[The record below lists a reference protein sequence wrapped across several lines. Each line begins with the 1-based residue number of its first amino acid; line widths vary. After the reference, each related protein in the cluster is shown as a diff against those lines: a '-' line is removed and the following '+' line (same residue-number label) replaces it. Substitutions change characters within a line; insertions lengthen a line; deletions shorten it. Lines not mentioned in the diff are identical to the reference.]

1 VTDFTGIDDARHET
15 HSHPA
20 QEQTMAK
27 TKPFVS
33 DIQNIRKRARQDIDK
48 GAITAGYSAD
58 RKTVIDLLN
67 QALAT
72 ELVCVLRYKYH
83 YYMASGINA
92 QSIKAEFLA
101 HANEEQ
107 GHADLIAERITQLD
121 GKPNLSPDGLLSRSH
136 ADYVEGEDIVDMI
149 KEDLVAER
157 IAIDSY
163 REMINYVGADDPT
176 TRRVLEGIMA
186 MEEEHAE
193 DMNTLLEQLGKKG
206 EPAKPRPERKTAAGK
221 RG

>member
-1 VTDFTGIDDARHET
+1 MAR
-15 HSHPA
+15 
-20 QEQTMAK
+20 

-33 DIQNIRKRARQDIDK
+33 DIDNIRKRARRNLDD
-48 GAITAGYSAD
+48 GAMTAGYSAD
-58 RKTVIDLLN
+58 RTTVVNLLN

-72 ELVCVLRYKYH
+72 ELVCVLRYKFH
-83 YYMASGINA
+83 YYMASGIHSQA
-92 QSIKAEFLA
+92 IKAEFLQ
-101 HANEEQ
+101 HATEEQ

-121 GKPNLSPDGLLSRSH
+121 GKPNLSPVGLLDRSH
-136 ADYVEGEDIVDMI
+136 ADYVEGEDLVDMI

-163 REMINYVGADDPT
+163 REMIHYIGIDDPT
-176 TRRVLEGIMA
+176 TRRLLEGILA

-206 EPAKPRPERKTAAGK
+206 EPAKPAPVAKAPARK
-221 RG
+221 RR

>member
-1 VTDFTGIDDARHET
+1 
-15 HSHPA
+15 
-20 QEQTMAK
+20 MAK

-101 HANEEQ
+101 HAN
-107 GHADLIAERITQLD
+107 
-121 GKPNLSPDGLLSRSH
+121 P
-136 ADYVEGEDIVDMI
+136 
-149 KEDLVAER
+149 
-157 IAIDSY
+157 
-163 REMINYVGADDPT
+163 
-176 TRRVLEGIMA
+176 
-186 MEEEHAE
+186 
-193 DMNTLLEQLGKKG
+193 
-206 EPAKPRPERKTAAGK
+206 
-221 RG
+221 

>member
-1 VTDFTGIDDARHET
+1 
-15 HSHPA
+15 
-20 QEQTMAK
+20 MAK

-33 DIQNIRKRARQDIDK
+33 DIENIRKRARQDIDK
-48 GAITAGYSAD
+48 GAMTAGYRAD
-58 RKTVIDLLN
+58 RSTVVKLLN

-72 ELVCVLRYKYH
+72 EIVCVLRYKYH
-83 YYMASGINA
+83 YYMASGIHSQA
-92 QSIKAEFLA
+92 IKAEFLQ

-107 GHADLIAERITQLD
+107 GHADLLAERITQLE
-121 GKPNLSPDGLLSRSH
+121 GKPDLSPDGLLSRSH
-136 ADYVEGEDIVDMI
+136 SDYVEGEDLVDMI

-163 REMINYVGADDPT
+163 REMISYIGTDDPT
-176 TRRVLEGIMA
+176 TRRVLEGILA

-206 EPAKPRPERKTAAGK
+206 EPARSSPGKSGARK

>member
-1 VTDFTGIDDARHET
+1 MAR
-15 HSHPA
+15 
-20 QEQTMAK
+20 

-33 DIQNIRKRARQDIDK
+33 DIDNIRKRARRNLDD
-48 GAITAGYSAD
+48 GAMTAGYSAD
-58 RKTVIDLLN
+58 RTTVVNLLN

-72 ELVCVLRYKYH
+72 ELVCVLRYKFH
-83 YYMASGINA
+83 YYMASGIHSQA
-92 QSIKAEFLA
+92 IKAEFLQ

-121 GKPNLSPDGLLSRSH
+121 GKPNLSPAGLLDRSH
-136 ADYVEGEDIVDMI
+136 ADYVEGEDLVDMI

-163 REMINYVGADDPT
+163 REMIHYIGTDDPT
-176 TRRVLEGIMA
+176 TRRLLEGILA

-206 EPAKPRPERKTAAGK
+206 EPAKPAPAAEVSTPER
-221 RG
+221 R

>member
-1 VTDFTGIDDARHET
+1 
-15 HSHPA
+15 
-20 QEQTMAK
+20 MAK

-33 DIQNIRKRARQDIDK
+33 DIANIRQRARKDIDK

-58 RKTVIDLLN
+58 RETVIKLLN

-83 YYMASGINA
+83 YYMASGINSQA
-92 QSIKAEFLA
+92 IKAEFLE
-101 HANEEQ
+101 HANQEQ
-107 GHADLIAERITQLD
+107 EHADLIAERITQLD
-121 GKPNLSPDGLLSRSH
+121 GKPNFSPVGLVDRSH
-136 ADYVEGEDIVDMI
+136 ADYVEGEDLVDMI

-163 REMINYVGADDPT
+163 REMIHYIGTDDPT
-176 TRRVLEGIMA
+176 TRRVLEGILA

-206 EPAKPRPERKTAAGK
+206 EPAKSAPAE
-221 RG
+221 

>member
-1 VTDFTGIDDARHET
+1 
-15 HSHPA
+15 
-20 QEQTMAK
+20 MAK

-33 DIQNIRKRARQDIDK
+33 DIENIRRRARKDIDR
-48 GAITAGYSAD
+48 GAMTAGYSAD
-58 RKTVIDLLN
+58 RETVVRLLN
-67 QALAT
+67 EALAT

-83 YYMASGINA
+83 YYMASGINSQA
-92 QSIKAEFLA
+92 VKAEFLE

-107 GHADLIAERITQLD
+107 AHADLLAERITQLE
-121 GKPNLSPDGLLSRSH
+121 GKPNLSPVGLLDRSH
-136 ADYVEGEDIVDMI
+136 ADYVEGEDLVDMI

-163 REMINYVGADDPT
+163 REVIHYIGTDDPT
-176 TRRVLEGIMA
+176 SRRVLESILA
-186 MEEEHAE
+186 QEEEHAE

-206 EPAKPRPERKTAAGK
+206 EPAKPAPKAKSGSGK